1 MMPLIVASGIVSA
14 AGAVPCIVGTVRGGT
29 RPQAVSWGIWAVLMA
44 IGGAAAL
51 ASRQVPAAVYGLFCA
66 GECMLVAV
74 LALRYG
80 GRAFSRL
87 DAVCLG
93 GAVTALA
100 MLAVVRAPG
109 PAIAVSV
116 ATEAI
121 AYVPAVSHAW
131 REPREE
137 TWSAYA
143 LYATGAGL
151 ALAAADLHVFAAV
164 AYPAY
169 LAAADAAVACMIL
182 ARRGSPRPR
191 RRGQPSCSAFPRLPD
206 GDPGRPVTIDPSAPL
221 RRPVS

>member
-1 MMPLIVASGIVSA
+1 MTPLIVASGIVSA
-14 AGAVPCIVGTVRGGT
+14 AGAVPCILGTVRGET
-29 RPQAVSWGIWAVLMA
+29 RPQTVSWGIWAVLMA

-51 ASRQVPAAVYGLFCA
+51 ASRQVPAAVYGLFCS
-66 GECMLVAV
+66 GECVLVAV

-93 GAVTALA
+93 GAVTGLA

-109 PAIAVSV
+109 PAVAVSV
-116 ATEAI
+116 ATDAV
-121 AYVPAVSHAW
+121 AYVPTVSHAW

-143 LYATGAGL
+143 LYAAGAGL
-151 ALAAADLHVFAAV
+151 ALAAADLQVFTAV

-169 LAAADAAVACMIL
+169 LATADAGVACLIL
-182 ARRGSPRPR
+182 VRRGLTSP
-191 RRGQPSCSAFPRLPD
+191 
-206 GDPGRPVTIDPSAPL
+206 APPAVL
-221 RRPVS
+221 LCFFAATGWKSRTARNWRHS